1 MSKIV
6 SENRASGKLTNNV
19 RLAEFQNSVSQ
30 QVTDKVTELVENIKL
45 RSDFSEM
52 EAQCLRL
59 VLMVFLTK
67 PSLVLAKVM
76 LM

>member
-76 LM
+76 LI